1 MSKKKAIDH
10 DIIKYDDTIKD
21 ESGLKPIDF
30 RFLANASQYSPLD
43 PFVLGWLSQEHKN
56 NIVLKELYIIL
67 NNWKINSPSK
77 VEILHDLEYSF
88 YFAYACERYY
98 YDPILKP
105 KVSKEYDK
113 LNKML
118 LNAKSLEES
127 LIIVQK
133 AEKDGVK
140 FSQPYVNLLSLAI
153 FLKDMEKKGQL
164 ELALE
169 ELYLVNTFNKSYV
182 NMMTARKEKE
192 LENLKTNDFIL
203 KTEKKIG
210 SFIEYLDQVEDYW
223 HPLQKGKNDGRVSKN
238 EAIANVFNQHI
249 KDADFKKLIK
259 EQLKIDIS
267 YEEGILKAFK
277 LFRRMFNRYTN
288 YYYKIETKTKNGH
301 EKNKRVLTA
310 ETKEKIGKA
319 IRQRNVLKKKQKR
332 RRRFHP
338 VTVKNGQIELSSRKR
353 SSSSSHS

>member
-1 MSKKKAIDH
+1 MSDEKKIDH

-56 NIVLKELYIIL
+56 NIVLKELYTIL
-67 NNWKINSPSK
+67 NEWKTNSPSK
-77 VEILHDLEYSF
+77 VEILHDLEYRI

-105 KVSKEYDK
+105 KVSKEYDE

-140 FSQPYVNLLSLAI
+140 FSQPYINLLSLAI
-153 FLKDMEKKGQL
+153 FLKDMKKEGRL

-169 ELYLVNTFNKSYV
+169 ELYLVNVFNKSFV
-182 NMMTARKEKE
+182 NMMTTRKEKE
-192 LENLKTNDFIL
+192 SENLKTKDFIL
-203 KTEKKIG
+203 KTEKKVG
-210 SFIEYLDQVEDYW
+210 FFIEYLDQVEDVW
-223 HPLQKGKNDGRVSKN
+223 HPLRKNNNNKRVSKN

-249 KDADFKKLIK
+249 KDEEFKKLIK
-259 EQLKIDIS
+259 DKLNIDIS
-267 YEEGILKAFK
+267 YEDGILAAFK

-301 EKNKRVLTA
+301 EKKDRVLSD

-319 IRQRNVLKKKQKR
+319 IRQRNVLKKEKKR

-338 VTVKNGQIELSSRKR
+338 VTVNNGQIELSSRKR
-353 SSSSSHS
+353 YSSSSHT